1 MAIKEH
7 KPTTPGRRTYV
18 SQDRAELD
26 QKRPEKQLTAHTK
39 SKAGRNVDGRIT
51 SRHRG
56 GGHKR
61 RLRLVDFRRDKDNIE
76 AKVAAIEYDPGR
88 SAHLALLHY
97 ADGVKRYI
105 LAPENLRKGDTVIS
119 GENAPIRPGNCL
131 PLGRIPVG
139 TVVHN
144 VELQPGRG
152 GQLARGAGAAA
163 QIAAREGKY
172 VHLRL
177 PSNEVRLVPTVCRA
191 TVGRVGNIE
200 HNTTRD
206 GKAGRARWRGKRP
219 HVRGVAMNSVDHPHG
234 GGEGKAPIGHP
245 SPLSPWGKKTLGK
258 KTRRKQKLS
267 DKYIV
272 RRRSAKR

>member
-61 RLRLVDFRRDKDNIE
+61 RIRLVDFRRDKDNIE

-97 ADGVKRYI
+97 ADGAKRYI

-177 PSNEVRLVPTVCRA
+177 PSDEVRLVPTVCRA
-191 TVGRVGNIE
+191 TVGRVGNAE

-219 HVRGVAMNSVDHPHG
+219 HVRGVAMNPVDHPHG

-258 KTRRKQKLS
+258 KTRRKHKLS

-272 RRRSAKR
+272 RRRRAKR

>member
-1 MAIKEH
+1 MAVKEH
-7 KPTTPGRRTYV
+7 KPTTPGRRGYI
-18 SQDRAELD
+18 SLDRTEVD
-26 QKRPEKQLTAHTK
+26 KKRPEKSLTRHTK
-39 SKAGRNVDGRIT
+39 SKAGRNVDGQIT

-61 RLRLVDFRRDKDNIE
+61 RLRIVDFKRNKDDIE
-76 AKVAAIEYDPGR
+76 AKVAALEYDPGR
-88 SAHLALLHY
+88 SALLALLHY
-97 ADGVKRYI
+97 ADGEKRYI
-105 LAPENLRKGDTVIS
+105 LAPEGLSKGDTVVS
-119 GENAPIRPGNCL
+119 GDNAPIRPGNCL
-131 PLGRIPVG
+131 PLGRIPLG

-163 QIAAREGKY
+163 QIMAREGKY

-177 PSNEVRLVPTVCRA
+177 PSDEVRLVLPECRG
-191 TVGRVGNIE
+191 TVGRVGNADHSNI
-200 HNTTRD
+200 ND

-219 HVRGVAMNSVDHPHG
+219 HVRGVAMNPVAHPHG

-258 KTRRKQKLS
+258 RTRPKTKLS

-272 RRRSAKR
+272 RRRYAKR